1 MSKLDITGLGS
12 VFDFGSKIID
22 KIFPDPAQRD
32 EAKLQ
37 LAKLDD
43 QGELREFELVKESN
57 KNQAEINKVDAASD
71 RFFQYGWRPFIGWIC
86 GCGLGYQ
93 FLFQPIFTWI
103 GSFNGLPPA
112 PTLELGD
119 LITLLGGMLGLSGLR
134 TLEKTKKVSR

>member
-43 QGELREFELVKESN
+43 QGELREFELIKESN

-93 FLFQPIFTWI
+93 FLFQPIFTWT

-134 TLEKTKKVSR
+134 TFEKTKRANR

>member
-43 QGELREFELVKESN
+43 QGELREFELIKESN

-103 GSFNGLPPA
+103 GAFNELPPA

-134 TLEKTKKVSR
+134 TFEKTKRANR

>member
-43 QGELREFELVKESN
+43 QGELREFELIKESN

-71 RFFQYGWRPFIGWIC
+71 KFFQYGWRPFIGWIC

-103 GSFNGLPPA
+103 GSFKGLPPA

-134 TLEKTKKVSR
+134 TFEKTKKVSR

>member
-43 QGELREFELVKESN
+43 QGELREFELIKESN

-112 PTLELGD
+112 PTLELVD